1 MKNAN
6 IKQKLDVIIPY
17 IGLILVMLFF
27 IIASGGRIVEPKNLS
42 LLINQCFTLL
52 IMSCGLTFVYSHGGM
67 DFSVGA
73 VMGLAAMLAGLVANA
88 AGVTSPG
95 ETLAVVLPICL
106 VVAIVCALLT
116 GLITVKLGL
125 PPFIGSLCMKFLC
138 KGVVVTV
145 LGTKMVGGLMG
156 LDGFNTWALKLPV
169 LVLLIAV
176 LFLLMRYSLIGK
188 YNRMMGENI
197 IAVEQAGVHVN
208 RYKLVAYGISGFC
221 VGLAAF
227 FYLCRTGNVSTN
239 IGNNLELQAIIALT
253 LGGMSLSGGIRSS
266 IRGAI
271 VGSVIMSIITLG
283 LPLLGVN
290 DNFVNGVTG
299 ALFLVVVYV
308 SYRRDKK
315 GLLVR

>member
-1 MKNAN
+1 MKNTN

-17 IGLILVMLFF
+17 IGLVLVLLIFVIATGGGILE
-27 IIASGGRIVEPKNLS
+27 ARNLN

-52 IMSCGLTFVYSHGGM
+52 IVSCGLTFVYAHGGM
-67 DFSVGA
+67 DFSVGS
-73 VMGLAAMLAGLVANA
+73 VIGLAAMLAGLAANA
-88 AGVTSPG
+88 VGS
-95 ETLAVVLPICL
+95 LWVVFPICII
-106 VVAIVCALLT
+106 VAVGCALIT

-145 LGTKMVGGLMG
+145 LATNMVGGLTD
-156 LDGFNTWALKLPV
+156 LKIFDDWSYKLPV
-169 LVLLIAV
+169 LIIFICV
-176 LFLLMRYSLIGK
+176 LFILMRYSLIGK

-208 RYKLVAYGISGFC
+208 RYKLVAYAISGFS

-227 FYLCRTGNVSTN
+227 FYLSRTGLVSTN

-271 VGSVIMSIITLG
+271 VGSVIMTIITMG
-283 LPLLGVN
+283 LPLVGVS

-308 SYRRDKK
+308 SYRRNKK